1 MPRMNRLLA
10 GVGAVACTISLLF
23 AGAAAAAAPP
33 GPRLTFM
40 RTTGEVFELVSSD
53 PAGQDQQVLAGGDEQ
68 VRPVPDP
75 FTQPAWSGDGMLLA
89 FSGLSRLPGGHLDIY
104 RMNADGSDL
113 RRIPGTRDGIKPVLS
128 PDGRTLAFARL
139 KQRDRR
145 LPSGEFETVFDG
157 ASTWVLNLDG
167 GAPRRITPWED
178 GLRAYPSS
186 FTPDGR
192 ALGISQSER
201 LSKLRARRS
210 ALVLPLNG
218 GKGKVIAENA
228 GDPVFSPDGSK
239 VALVLEGRA
248 KIYRGKGGLVS
259 ITPRDLAIAAA
270 DGSGLVRLTNTKALE
285 LLPRWDPSG
294 QRLVY
299 IEQRASR
306 READLIGFGDSIM
319 QINADGSCRT
329 RTLSEKG
336 AVLYGAIWQPGVG
349 REAGPIAC

>member
-1 MPRMNRLLA
+1 MLRVNRLLA
-10 GVGAVACTISLLF
+10 GVAAAACALSLII
-23 AGAAAAAAPP
+23 AGAAAAAAPS

-53 PAGQDQQVLAGGDEQ
+53 PAGQDQQVLAGGGAE

-75 FTQPAWSGDGMLLA
+75 FTQPAWSGDGTLLA
-89 FSGLSRLPGGHLDIY
+89 FSGLSRLPGGDLLIY
-104 RMNADGSDL
+104 GMNADGSGL
-113 RRIPGTRDGIKPVLS
+113 RKIPGTKDGIKPVLS

-145 LPSGEFETVFDG
+145 LPNGEFETVFDG
-157 ASTWVLNLDG
+157 ASTWVLNLGG
-167 GAPRRITPWED
+167 GAPRRITPWKD

-210 ALVLPLNG
+210 ALVLPLTG
-218 GKGKVIAENA
+218 GKGRVIAQNA
-228 GDPVFSPDGSK
+228 GDPVFSPDGSRI
-239 VALVLEGRA
+239 ALVLEGKA
-248 KIYRGKGGLVS
+248 KIYRGKSGAVS
-259 ITPRDLAIAAA
+259 ITPRDLAVVAA
-270 DGSGLVRLTNTKALE
+270 DGSGLTRLTNTGALE

-299 IEQRASR
+299 IEQRASG
-306 READLIGFGDSIM
+306 READLIGYGDSIM

-329 RTLSEKG
+329 RILSEK
-336 AVLYGAIWQPGVG
+336 ATVLYGAIWQPGAG